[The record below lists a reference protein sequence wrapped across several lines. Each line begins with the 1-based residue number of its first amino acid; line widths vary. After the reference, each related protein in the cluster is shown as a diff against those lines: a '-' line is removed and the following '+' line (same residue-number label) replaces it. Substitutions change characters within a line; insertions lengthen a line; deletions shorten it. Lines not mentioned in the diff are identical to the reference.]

1 MSPHQY
7 TISDL
12 NPRLSPARGIGMA
25 RTATK
30 ERNGRNAYGDD
41 SIAGYFRK
49 VFQENPKLL
58 KGRSNDKL
66 LERWLEDHQAYKE
79 VPSDVKSSLAN
90 IKSVLRH
97 KKRKRKKDKMDL

>member
-1 MSPHQY
+1 
-7 TISDL
+7 
-12 NPRLSPARGIGMA
+12 MA

-97 KKRKRKKDKMDL
+97 KKRKRRPGPHPHLRMNETTPFRRPVSCPFNSLLG